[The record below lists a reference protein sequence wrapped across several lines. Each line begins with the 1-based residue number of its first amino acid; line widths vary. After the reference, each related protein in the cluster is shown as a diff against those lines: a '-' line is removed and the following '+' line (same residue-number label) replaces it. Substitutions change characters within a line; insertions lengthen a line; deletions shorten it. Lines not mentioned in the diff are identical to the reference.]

1 MFWDKLSKFYKSL
14 LVKSLIIRQTMVEVT
29 TMKGIKT
36 EKEIAM
42 VKNMQKMEMVV
53 EIIDIIVA
61 TLSVVLEGLE
71 HFLV

>member
-1 MFWDKLSKFYKSL
+1 MFWDKLSKFYKAL

-42 VKNMQKMEMVV
+42 VKNMHKMEMVV

-71 HFLV
+71 NFLV

>member
-1 MFWDKLSKFYKSL
+1 MFWDKLSKFYKAL

-42 VKNMQKMEMVV
+42 VKNMHKMEMVV
-53 EIIDIIVA
+53 EIIDIIAEKLAAVRED
-61 TLSVVLEGLE
+61 VE
-71 HFLV
+71 HYLI